1 MKLENI
7 ILQNGDIIVLA
18 NGAKYMKAENFF
30 IDILTTQ
37 KYINVEHSENEIV
50 KIERPVKYETI
61 YEKKEIL
68 DDMEKEYLKNII
80 KPFRKRIISIVKLY
94 NCNGNFIRIN
104 LRNMENDFL
113 EKIDFPYFRK
123 DTIYNGM
130 KLREEYS
137 LKELGL

>member
-1 MKLENI
+1 MIFIEGDIVTFKNGSSIAVGRDNYLDLEKLEE
-7 ILQNGDIIVLA
+7 
-18 NGAKYMKAENFF
+18 Y
-30 IDILTTQ
+30 
-37 KYINVEHSENEIV
+37 IV

-61 YEKKEIL
+61 YEKEIL
-68 DDMEKEYLKNII
+68 DDIEKEYLKNII

-113 EKIDFPYFRK
+113 ENIDFPYFRK

-130 KLREEYS
+130 KLRKEYS